1 MLFYPVD
8 EREDRIYPRK
18 DIAYIV
24 RYADSGDD
32 ISGGEI
38 DLRNTRIAAG
48 DGEAEVAG
56 RVLSGDGHAL
66 VGNGYLV
73 VALGRGNLSGE
84 GYLGA
89 LACFKNYRIGQGEVQ
104 RAVLR
109 GYRGDSNLILFRQV
123 FNYDGVAGEE
133 AACES
138 RQERGVRALEEDCYV
153 ARRSEALHELG
164 ILHMRISVLDVVCE
178 QKLHEQGVGAG
189 IPLRLTVVV
198 AVDYPCA
205 LGHIAGREV
214 NRSVGRDVVLA
225 RLDSLLVV
233 GGESLA
239 EGRADGAAGILHV
252 DYAVAVV
259 NGARGERHA
268 GASLYRDADA
278 LLLLSIEGLG
288 DVRHEAVSDF
298 LDFFNELC
306 ILDGVEA
313 QGLDIFVI
321 LRVAHLPECGDVYD
335 ARENHALETVVGDV
349 VRAVGRDDVHDER
362 EVGLG
367 VQDSS
372 ENIEGGVEVQCK
384 GLVSVEI
391 GDKVASRE
399 KRSVEHRAVNVVV
412 VRILIHIS
420 AQQQAALA
428 DAVYADLVVSGEGA
442 DLCEI
447 IVELNRNI
455 GVAES
460 PVIEEVENMV
470 VAYLV
475 ADDLHVEELG
485 ACVGDEVELVVL
497 RERLKAR
504 VFSAAE
510 YWHDVVIGSAVVVH
524 SERLNDRSNDVAQ
537 RLFDAVRALLGEE
550 LDYARDEVGGIDSE
564 ELENLFG
571 VGRENA
577 LQ

>member
-1 MLFYPVD
+1 MC
-8 EREDRIYPRK
+8 
-18 DIAYIV
+18 
-24 RYADSGDD
+24 YADSGDD

-38 DLRNTRIAAG
+38 DLRDARIATG

-56 RVLSGDGHAL
+56 RVLAGDGHAL

-104 RAVLR
+104 RAILR
-109 GYRGDSNLILFRQV
+109 GYRRDLYLVLLRQV
-123 FNYDGVAGEE
+123 LDHNGVAGEE
-133 AACES
+133 VLRES
-138 RQERGVRALEEDCYV
+138 RQERGVRALEENDYV

-164 ILHMRISVLDVVCE
+164 IFDVRICVLDVVGE
-178 QKLHEQGVGAG
+178 QKIHEQGVGAG

-205 LGHIAGREV
+205 LGHIAGRKV
-214 NRSVGRDVVLA
+214 DRSVGRDVVLA
-225 RLDSLLVV
+225 RLDCLLVV
-233 GGESLA
+233 GGERLA
-239 EGRADGAAGILHV
+239 EGRAHCAAGVFHIY
-252 DYAVAVV
+252 YAVAVI
-259 NGARGERHA
+259 NGTRGERHA
-268 GASLYRDADA
+268 GAGLQRDADS
-278 LLLLSIEGLG
+278 LFLLSVERLG
-288 DVRHEAVSDF
+288 DMRHKAVSDF
-298 LDFFNELC
+298 LDFLCELC
-306 ILDGVEA
+306 VLNGIEA
-313 QGLDIFVI
+313 HGPDIFVI

-349 VRAVGRDDVHDER
+349 VRAVGGDDVHNKR
-362 EVGLG
+362 EVGLS

-384 GLVSVEI
+384 GLVSIEI

-399 KRSVEHRAVNVVV
+399 KRSVEHRAVDIVVI
-412 VRILIHIS
+412 RILIHIS
-420 AQQQAALA
+420 AKQQAALA

-447 IVELNRNI
+447 IVELSRNI

-510 YWHDVVIGSAVVVH
+510 YRHDVVIGSAVVVH
-524 SERLNDRSNDVAQ
+524 SQRLDNRSYYFAQ

-550 LDYARDEVGGIDSE
+550 LNYACDEVGGIDSE

>member
-1 MLFYPVD
+1 M
-8 EREDRIYPRK
+8 
-18 DIAYIV
+18 

-38 DLRNTRIAAG
+38 NLRDARIAAG

-56 RVLSGDGHAL
+56 RVLAGDGHAL
-66 VGNGYLV
+66 VSDGYLV

-84 GYLGA
+84 GNLGA
-89 LACFKNYRIGQGEVQ
+89 LACFKDYRIGQGEVQ

-109 GYRGDSNLILFRQV
+109 GYRRDLYLVLLRQV
-123 FNYDGVAGEE
+123 LDHDGVAGEE
-133 AACES
+133 VLRES
-138 RQERGVRALEEDCYV
+138 RQERGVRALEENDYI

-164 ILHMRISVLDVVCE
+164 IFDVRICVLDVVGE
-178 QKLHEQGVGAG
+178 QEIHEQGVGAG
-189 IPLRLTVVV
+189 IPFCLTVIV
-198 AVDYPCA
+198 AVNDPCA
-205 LGHIAGREV
+205 LGHIAGRKV
-214 NRSVGRDVVLA
+214 DCSVGRDVVLA
-225 RLDSLLVV
+225 GLDSLLVV

-239 EGRADGAAGILHV
+239 EGRAYGAAGILHV

-259 NGARGERHA
+259 NGARCERNA
-268 GASLYRDADA
+268 GASLYRNADA
-278 LLLLSIEGLG
+278 LLLLSIQGLG
-288 DVRHEAVSDF
+288 NVRHEAVSDF
-298 LDFFNELC
+298 FDLFNELC
-306 ILDGVEA
+306 VLDGVEA
-313 QGLDIFVI
+313 QGLDIVI
-321 LRVAHLPECGDVYD
+321 LIRSAHLPECGDVYN
-335 ARENHALETVVGDV
+335 ARQDHALETVVGDV

-372 ENIEGGVEVQCK
+372 EDIEGGVEVQCK
-384 GLVSVEI
+384 GLVSIEI
-391 GDKVASRE
+391 GDKVAARE
-399 KRSVEHRAVNVVV
+399 KRSVEHCAVDIVV

-428 DAVYADLVVSGEGA
+428 DAVYADLVVPGEGT

-447 IVELNRNI
+447 IVELSRNI

-497 RERLKAR
+497 RERLEAR
-504 VFSAAE
+504 VLRAAE
-510 YWHDVVIGSAVVVH
+510 YRHDVVIGSTVVVH
-524 SERLNDRSNDVAQ
+524 SERLNYRSDDVAK
-537 RLFDAVRALLGEE
+537 RLFDAVRALLGYE
-550 LDYARDEVGGIDSE
+550 LDYARYEVGGIDSE
-564 ELENLFG
+564 ELEDLFG

>member
-1 MLFYPVD
+1 MC
-8 EREDRIYPRK
+8 
-18 DIAYIV
+18 
-24 RYADSGDD
+24 YADSGDD
-32 ISGGEI
+32 ICGGEI
-38 DLRNTRIAAG
+38 DLRNTRIVAG
-48 DGEAEVAG
+48 HGEAEVAG
-56 RVLSGDGHAL
+56 RVLSGDGHAP
-66 VGNGYLV
+66 VCHGYFV
-73 VALGRGNLSGE
+73 VAFRRGNLARE
-84 GYLGA
+84 RYLGA
-89 LACFKNYRIGQGEVQ
+89 LARLEDYRIGQNEVQ

-133 AACES
+133 ASCER
-138 RQERGVRALEEDCYV
+138 RQEGGVRALEEDRYV
-153 ARRSEALHELG
+153 ARRSEALHELR
-164 ILHMRISVLDVVCE
+164 ILHMRISVLDVVGE
-178 QKLHEQGVGAG
+178 QEIHEQGVGAG

-225 RLDSLLVV
+225 GLDSLLVV
-233 GGESLA
+233 SGESLA

-259 NGARGERHA
+259 NGARCERNT
-268 GASLYRDADA
+268 GASLYRNADA
-278 LLLLSIEGLG
+278 LLLLSIQGLG
-288 DVRHEAVSDF
+288 NVRHEAASDF
-298 LDFFNELC
+298 LDFLYELC

-313 QGLDIFVI
+313 HGLDIFVI
-321 LRVAHLPECGDVYD
+321 LRVAHLPECGDVYN

-367 VQDSS
+367 VEDSS

-384 GLVSVEI
+384 GLVSIEI
-391 GDKVASRE
+391 GDEVAARE
-399 KRSVEHRAVNVVV
+399 KRSVEHRAVDIVV

-420 AQQQAALA
+420 AKQQAALA

-447 IVELNRNI
+447 IVELSRNI

-460 PVIEEVENMV
+460 PVVEEVENMV

-504 VFSAAE
+504 ILCAAE
-510 YWHDVVIGSAVVVH
+510 YGHYVIERGAVVVH
-524 SERLNDRSNDVAQ
+524 SQ
-537 RLFDAVRALLGEE
+537 RLDNRSYYLAHRLFYAVRALLGEE
-550 LDYARDEVGGIDSE
+550 LDYARDKVGGVDSE
-564 ELENLFG
+564 KL
-571 VGRENA
+571 
-577 LQ
+577 

>member
-1 MLFYPVD
+1 M
-8 EREDRIYPRK
+8 
-18 DIAYIV
+18 
-24 RYADSGDD
+24 RYAYSGDD

-38 DLRNTRIAAG
+38 DLRNTRIVAG
-48 DGEAEVAG
+48 HGEAEVAG
-56 RVLSGDGHAL
+56 RVLAGDGHAL
-66 VGNGYLV
+66 VGYGYLV

-84 GYLGA
+84 GYLGT

-109 GYRGDSNLILFRQV
+109 GYRRDLYLVLLRQV
-123 FNYDGVAGEE
+123 LDHDGVAGEE
-133 AACES
+133 VLRES
-138 RQERGVRALEEDCYV
+138 RQERGVCALEENDYV

-164 ILHMRISVLDVVCE
+164 IFDVRICVLDVVGE
-178 QKLHEQGVGAG
+178 QEIHEQGVGAG
-189 IPLRLTVVV
+189 IPFRLTVIV

-214 NRSVGRDVVLA
+214 DRSVGRDVVLA
-225 RLDSLLVV
+225 GLDSLLVV

-259 NGARGERHA
+259 NGARCERNA

-278 LLLLSIEGLG
+278 FLLLSIEGLG
-288 DVRHEAVSDF
+288 NMRHEAVSDF
-298 LDFFNELC
+298 LDLFNELC
-306 ILDGVEA
+306 VLDGVEA

-321 LRVAHLPECGDVYD
+321 LRVAHLPECGDVYN
-335 ARENHALETVVGDV
+335 ARQDHALETVVGDV
-349 VRAVGRDDVHDER
+349 VRAIGRDDVHDER
-362 EVGLG
+362 EVGLS

-372 ENIEGGVEVQCK
+372 EDIEGGVEVQCK

-391 GDKVASRE
+391 GDKVAARE
-399 KRSVEHRAVNVVV
+399 KRSVEHRAVDIVV
-412 VRILIHIS
+412 VRVLIHIS

-428 DAVYADLVVSGEGA
+428 DAVYADLVVPGEGA
-442 DLCEI
+442 DLCKI
-447 IVELNRNI
+447 IVELSRNI

-475 ADDLHVEELG
+475 ADDLHVEKLG
-485 ACVGDEVELVVL
+485 ACVGDEVELTVL

-504 VFSAAE
+504 VLSAAE
-510 YWHDVVIGSAVVVH
+510 YRHDVVIGSAVVVH
-524 SERLNDRSNDVAQ
+524 SERLNDRSDDIAK
-537 RLFDAVRALLGEE
+537 RLFDAVRALLGDE
-550 LDYARDEVGGIDSE
+550 LDYARDKVGGIDSE

>member
-1 MLFYPVD
+1 M
-8 EREDRIYPRK
+8 
-18 DIAYIV
+18 
-24 RYADSGDD
+24 RYAYSGDD

-38 DLRNTRIAAG
+38 DLRDAGIVAG

-56 RVLSGDGHAL
+56 RVLAGDGHAL
-66 VGNGYLV
+66 VGYGYLV

-89 LACFKNYRIGQGEVQ
+89 LACFKDYRIGQGEVQ

-109 GYRGDSNLILFRQV
+109 GYRRDLYLVLLRQV
-123 FNYDGVAGEE
+123 LDHDGVAGEE
-133 AACES
+133 VLRES
-138 RQERGVRALEEDCYV
+138 RQERGVRALEENNYI
-153 ARRSEALHELG
+153 ARRREALHELG
-164 ILHMRISVLDVVCE
+164 IFDVRICVLDVVGE
-178 QKLHEQGVGAG
+178 QEIHEQGVGAW

-259 NGARGERHA
+259 NGARCKRNA
-268 GASLYRDADA
+268 GASLYRNADS
-278 LLLLSIEGLG
+278 LFLLSVEGLG
-288 DVRHEAVSDF
+288 DMRHEAVSDF

-321 LRVAHLPECGDVYD
+321 LRIAHLPECGDVYD

-362 EVGLG
+362 EVRLG

-399 KRSVEHRAVNVVV
+399 KRSVEHRAVDIVVV
-412 VRILIHIS
+412 GIFVHIH

-428 DAVYADLVVSGEGA
+428 DAVYADLVVPGEGA

-447 IVELNRNI
+447 IVELSRNI
-455 GVAES
+455 CVAES

-504 VFSAAE
+504 AFSTAE
-510 YWHDVVIGSAVVVH
+510 YRHDVVIGSAVVVH
-524 SERLNDRSNDVAQ
+524 SERLNYRSYYLAH

-550 LDYARDEVGGIDSE
+550 LDYARD
-564 ELENLFG
+564 
-571 VGRENA
+571 
-577 LQ
+577 

>member
-1 MLFYPVD
+1 
-8 EREDRIYPRK
+8 
-18 DIAYIV
+18 
-24 RYADSGDD
+24 
-32 ISGGEI
+32 
-38 DLRNTRIAAG
+38 
-48 DGEAEVAG
+48 
-56 RVLSGDGHAL
+56 
-66 VGNGYLV
+66 
-73 VALGRGNLSGE
+73 
-84 GYLGA
+84 
-89 LACFKNYRIGQGEVQ
+89 
-104 RAVLR
+104 
-109 GYRGDSNLILFRQV
+109 
-123 FNYDGVAGEE
+123 
-133 AACES
+133 
-138 RQERGVRALEEDCYV
+138 
-153 ARRSEALHELG
+153 
-164 ILHMRISVLDVVCE
+164 MRISVLDVVCE
-178 QKLHEQGVGAG
+178 QKLHEQVIGAG
-189 IPLRLTVVV
+189 VPLRLTVVV

-205 LGHIAGREV
+205 LGHISGREV

-225 RLDSLLVV
+225 RLDCLLVV
-233 GGESLA
+233 GGERLA
-239 EGRADGAAGILHV
+239 EGRAHCAAGVFHIY
-252 DYAVAVV
+252 YAVAVV
-259 NGARGERHA
+259 NGTRGERHA
-268 GASLYRDADA
+268 GAGLQRDADS
-278 LLLLSIEGLG
+278 LFLLSVECLG
-288 DVRHEAVSDF
+288 DMRHKAVSDF
-298 LDFFNELC
+298 FDFLCELC
-306 ILDGVEA
+306 VLNGIEA
-313 QGLDIFVI
+313 HGLDIFVI

-399 KRSVEHRAVNVVV
+399 KRSVEHRAVDIVVV
-412 VRILIHIS
+412 GIFVHIH

-428 DAVYADLVVSGEGA
+428 DAVYADLVVPGEGA
-442 DLCEI
+442 DLREI
-447 IVELNRNI
+447 VVELSRDI

-485 ACVGDEVELVVL
+485 ARVGNEVELVVL

-504 VFSAAE
+504 ILCAAE
-510 YWHDVVIGSAVVVH
+510 YGHYVIERGAVVVH
-524 SERLNDRSNDVAQ
+524 SQRLNYRSDDVAK
-537 RLFDAVRALLGEE
+537 RLFDAVRALLCDE

>member
-1 MLFYPVD
+1 M
-8 EREDRIYPRK
+8 
-18 DIAYIV
+18 

-32 ISGGEI
+32 ICGGEVCFC
-38 DLRNTRIAAG
+38 NTRIVAG
-48 DGEAEVAG
+48 HGEAEVAG
-56 RVLSGDGHAL
+56 RVLAGDGHAF
-66 VGNGYLV
+66 VGYGYLV

-109 GYRGDSNLILFRQV
+109 GYRRDLYLILLRQV
-123 FNYDGVAGEE
+123 LDHDGVAGEE
-133 AACES
+133 VLRES
-138 RQERGVRALEEDCYV
+138 RQERGVRALEENDYV

-164 ILHMRISVLDVVCE
+164 IFDVRICVLDVVGE
-178 QKLHEQGVGAG
+178 QEIHEQGVGAG
-189 IPLRLTVVV
+189 IPFRLTVVV

-205 LGHIAGREV
+205 LGHIAGREI

-225 RLDSLLVV
+225 GLDSLLVV

-239 EGRADGAAGILHV
+239 EGRAHCAAGILHV
-252 DYAVAVV
+252 DYAVAVI
-259 NGARGERHA
+259 NGARCERNA
-268 GASLYRDADA
+268 GASLYRNADA

-288 DVRHEAVSDF
+288 NVGHEAVSDF

-313 QGLDIFVI
+313 HGLDIFVI
-321 LRVAHLPECGDVYD
+321 LRVAHLPECRDVYD

-349 VRAVGRDDVHDER
+349 VRAVGGDYVHDKR
-362 EVGLG
+362 EVRLG

-391 GDKVASRE
+391 GDKVAARE
-399 KRSVEHRAVNVVV
+399 KRSVKHRAVNVVV
-412 VRILIHIS
+412 VRIFVHIH

-428 DAVYADLVVSGEGA
+428 DTVYADLVVSREGA
-442 DLCEI
+442 DLREI
-447 IVELNRNI
+447 IVELSRNI

-510 YWHDVVIGSAVVVH
+510 YRHDVIERGAVVVH
-524 SERLNDRSNDVAQ
+524 SQRLDNRSYYLAH
-537 RLFDAVRALLGEE
+537 RLFDAVRALLDEE
-550 LDYARDEVGGIDSE
+550 LNYARDEVGGIDSE